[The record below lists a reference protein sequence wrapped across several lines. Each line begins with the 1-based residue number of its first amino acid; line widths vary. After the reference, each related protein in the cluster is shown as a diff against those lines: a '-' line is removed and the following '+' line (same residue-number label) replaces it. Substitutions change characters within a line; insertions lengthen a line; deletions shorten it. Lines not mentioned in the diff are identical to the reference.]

1 MNIRN
6 ENKININNS
15 ERKDLGFRFMMFRKS
30 IQKTQEE
37 LAKEI
42 GISEREVIGI
52 EHGTIYPKIT
62 ILHFLHKEYK
72 LNINWILSAEGNMF
86 LTPSLPAK
94 DDPRYSKYAEL
105 LELMKVPVIENSIN
119 AALKQIL
126 AILGLEQEEESK
138 TEKEE

>member
-6 ENKININNS
+6 KKTTNNNNS
-15 ERKDLGFRFMMFRKS
+15 ERRDIGFRFKMFRKS
-30 IQKTQEE
+30 IQKTSGE

-42 GISEREVIGI
+42 GVPERELTDI
-52 EHGTIYPKIT
+52 EHGLIYPKIT
-62 ILHFLHKEYK
+62 ILHFLHKKYK
-72 LNINWILSAEGNMF
+72 LNINWILAAEGNMF
-86 LTPSLPAK
+86 LDLSLPGK

-105 LELMKVPVIENSIN
+105 FELMKVPAIEISIN

-126 AILGLEQEEESK
+126 AILGLEQEEE